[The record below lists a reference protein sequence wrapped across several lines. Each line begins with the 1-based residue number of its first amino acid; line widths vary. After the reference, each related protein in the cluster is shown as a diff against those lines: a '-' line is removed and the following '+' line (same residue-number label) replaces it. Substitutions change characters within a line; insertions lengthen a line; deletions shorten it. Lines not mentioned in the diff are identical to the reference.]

1 VIPLQYHIL
10 AAVVLD
16 LLVGDPR
23 WMPHP
28 VKLMG
33 RLATC
38 LETPTRRVL
47 RNARLA
53 GIVTMLIVVGV
64 SAAAAWGLLNLASVI
79 HPVAGTIVSIF
90 LLYTC
95 LATRDLANHSRA
107 VYRGLAGDDI
117 AEARRAV
124 GMIVGRDTE
133 CLDRQ
138 GVTRA
143 AVESVAENLL
153 DGVTAPLLLA
163 AAAGPVGAIAYKAIN
178 TLDSTFGYKSE
189 RYLHFG
195 WASARIDDVVNWLP
209 ARLTAPV
216 VAAGAAIL
224 GMRPVSALRIAWR
237 DRGKHTSPNSAWPEG
252 AFAGAMGVQLG
263 GPTQYGGVVTN
274 HPTIGDAGVAL
285 VPNHIKRSN
294 ALMYATSLL
303 FAAMCMGAM
312 TLAQHIL
319 GGWRMW

>member
-1 VIPLQYHIL
+1 MIPLQYHIL

-16 LLVGDPR
+16 LLIGDPR

-33 RLATC
+33 KLAAC
-38 LETPTRRVL
+38 LEAPLRRGL
-47 RNARLA
+47 PNARLA
-53 GIVTMLIVVGV
+53 GIVTVLLVVGS
-64 SAAAAWGLLNLASVI
+64 SAAVVWGQLNLASAL

-95 LATRDLANHSRA
+95 LAAHDLAKHSRA
-107 VYRGLAGDDI
+107 VYRALAGDDI
-117 AEARRAV
+117 VEARRAV

-133 CLDRQ
+133 CLNRQ

-189 RYLHFG
+189 RYLQFG
-195 WASARIDDVVNWLP
+195 WASARIDDLINWLP

-216 VAAGAAIL
+216 IAAAAAIL
-224 GMRPVSALRIAWR
+224 GMRPGSSLRIAWR
-237 DRGKHTSPNSAWPEG
+237 DRTRHASSNSAWPES

-263 GPTQYGGVVTN
+263 GPTQYGGVMTD
-274 HPTIGDAGVAL
+274 HPTIGDADVAL
-285 VPNHIKRSN
+285 ASNHITQAN
-294 ALMYATSLL
+294 ALMYATSIL
-303 FAAMCMGAM
+303 FAAMCITAM
-312 TLAQHIL
+312 TLAEQML
-319 GGWRMW
+319 GGWRIW